1 MGSGEDTGAGGHAGA
16 GVGAEQGCEQGDGGI
31 HQHGGAD
38 VGAGGDLPGDSRGVE
53 GSRGG
58 RQLASDTRLPA
69 WRTGPSTPSMAFIRY
84 PSASFLLQSHLT
96 MACLGH

>member
-16 GVGAEQGCEQGDGGI
+16 GVGAEQGGEQEDCDI
-31 HQHGGAD
+31 HQLAD
-38 VGAGGDLPGDSRGVE
+38 VGAGGDLPGDSRGVA

-58 RQLASDTRLPA
+58 RQLASGRRLPA
-69 WRTGPSTPSMAFIRY
+69 WRTGPSTPSMAFIKY
-84 PSASFLLQSHLT
+84 PASFLLQSHLT